1 MKPMRNKWFLALVLA
16 LALFGGIRLYYR
28 LTDGFKL
35 SNISDSL
42 PARPEWDFPMTPQIE
57 KELDEA
63 VKQPFTYIGKG
74 AQVYAFASTD
84 GKYVLKFFKFKHLRP
99 SLFITL
105 LPPIGPLKA
114 FKEQNQQ
121 RKERKLQGVF
131 DGHAIAYERD
141 RVHSGLIYVHL
152 NLSNNLQKQV
162 TLIDKIGR
170 KHLVDLDSTVF
181 VLQRKGETMR
191 TVLSDLLDKGEVQL
205 AVKRAESILSMY
217 RDEYQ
222 NHVYDRDHGISHNTG
237 FIGDKPFHLD
247 VGKFSYDPH
256 LSKEFAE
263 ADLAHAS
270 RKIREWVSLN
280 YPQYRD
286 QFQLINESQ

>member
-1 MKPMRNKWFLALVLA
+1 MRNKWLSALVLA
-16 LALFGGIRLYYR
+16 IALFGGIRLYYN
-28 LTDGFKL
+28 LTDDFKL

-42 PARPEWDFPMTPQIE
+42 PPRDEWDFTLTEVID
-57 KELDEA
+57 KELEA
-63 VKQPFTYIGKG
+63 VSNQPFTYIGKG
-74 AQVYAFASTD
+74 AQVYAFASAD

-99 SLFITL
+99 SLFISL
-105 LPPIGPLKA
+105 LPPIGPLKP
-114 FKEQNQQ
+114 FKEQNIL

-131 DGHAIAYERD
+131 DGHANAYKYD
-141 RVHSGLIYVHL
+141 REHSGLIFVHL
-152 NLSNNLQKQV
+152 NLSNNLHKQV

-170 KHLVDLDSTVF
+170 THRVDLDNTVF

-191 TVLSDLLDKGEVQL
+191 TVLSELLDRGEVDL
-205 AVKRAESILSMY
+205 AVKRAASILAMY
-217 RDEYQ
+217 RDEYTRF
-222 NHVYDRDHGISHNTG
+222 VYDRDHGISHNTG

-256 LSKEFAE
+256 LSQEFAD
-263 ADLAHAS
+263 ADLEHAA
-270 RKIREWVSLN
+270 RKIREWVNLN